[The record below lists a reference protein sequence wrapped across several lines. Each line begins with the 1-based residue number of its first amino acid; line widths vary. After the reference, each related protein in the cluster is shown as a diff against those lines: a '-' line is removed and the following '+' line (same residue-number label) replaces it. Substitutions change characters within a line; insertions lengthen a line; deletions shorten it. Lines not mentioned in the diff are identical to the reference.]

1 MTVLEAFVYRVSN
14 GGICTRSICNPDS
27 ESFSW
32 FGKQS
37 KTAKYA
43 NSAKQCKKT
52 GALVLSAVSTLLL
65 KESIIIYA
73 MSLMAVVA
81 LINVILCF
89 NIIHKEY
96 ILWMYDWIEHKYSV
110 EINPHSQVLASS
122 VCKHNINNM
131 FGQLVR
137 ND

>member
-1 MTVLEAFVYRVSN
+1 MAAFVRDPFATLIQNLSLDLEN
-14 GGICTRSICNPDS
+14 KA
-27 ESFSW
+27 
-32 FGKQS
+32 KQQS
-37 KTAKYA
+37 MLIAL
-43 NSAKQCKKT
+43 NSAKKT

-96 ILWMYDWIEHKYSV
+96 IL
-110 EINPHSQVLASS
+110 
-122 VCKHNINNM
+122 
-131 FGQLVR
+131 
-137 ND
+137 